1 MESSENLLQIKAA
14 DNLIDIKEL
23 ENRLFDNLAK
33 WNNET
38 YIGRLKL
45 CDRIKL
51 SKKIDSLNYEYSVS
65 LAMRN

>member
-23 ENRLFDNLAK
+23 ENRLFYNLAK
-33 WNNET
+33 WNNKT